1 MPADGGRG
9 HRAGLTA
16 RHRSTHI
23 GGMSHGYRF
32 GEYHLIPA
40 RRELWR
46 GDVAI
51 AVPPRAFDCIVYLVE
66 QRERAVG
73 RDELIAA
80 VWGKTD
86 ISDGL
91 LAQTILAMR
100 RAFDDTGK
108 EQNYV
113 RTVVRFGYHWVAP
126 TRDVAEPGVSG
137 SHGSKEAA
145 PAGHAPLHDDDAL
158 PEPGV
163 PGSHGGNE
171 AGAAEQAP
179 FHESGAGVEPES
191 IKTPRRARR
200 RAALTAIMLGT
211 LALLAAG
218 AWRYLDVSRRG
229 PPAAATTAAAPAV
242 TALVLPVDVVAGE
255 GSDWI
260 RLGLMDHIAARLRA
274 AGLAVVPSDN
284 VVVLTGAAARKANGD
299 DASALA
305 QAAGASLVV
314 DARAERVETR
324 WHVHLR
330 TAIGRTP
337 AVESDGDAGDALVAA
352 RIAADLL
359 ARNLGYV
366 PLAATT
372 GGEGSA
378 LDALLQQA
386 EAAILGDR
394 LDDAR
399 ALLARAPPEQ
409 RALPAVRLRLAQ
421 IDYQAGNF
429 DAAES
434 AFKAIADDV
443 PAERDRVVHARA
455 ITNLGVIAAMR
466 NNNVLAAERFD
477 EAIALL
483 RGQGAPDAL
492 GKALNGRANV
502 AGAMDQIELSLQA
515 FAEARVAFE
524 GSGNLLALALID
536 SNLAALDMRRER
548 YAEAVP
554 MFRRAADRFATF
566 GVHAAE
572 QNALMG
578 VAELQLALLE
588 PDAALA
594 LEPRLRDLS
603 ALVADP
609 ARQRNGELTRLY
621 VLVANGRGKDVPERL
636 LGVLDSATH
645 DGDAIAQARAHALL
659 GRLALEQ
666 SDAQLAQDEAAKA
679 LAQFAAVD
687 DAREYARTYVLR
699 IDALLA
705 GGRLAEA
712 GKVAEELSA
721 FAAKAGSASGRL
733 YADLARARTTD
744 DADAAGT
751 WYARALAEADAL
763 RIPLDLR
770 EVAIAYATWLIAR
783 GEHGRAGA
791 LAERVAG
798 FAARDFGS
806 ALLQVRVQ
814 QAMGNEALWR
824 SALARARALAGDR
837 TIPPALATAPATN

>member
-1 MPADGGRG
+1 MN
-9 HRAGLTA
+9 
-16 RHRSTHI
+16 RS
-23 GGMSHGYRF
+23 YRF
-32 GEYHLIPA
+32 GEFRLVPA

-46 GDVAI
+46 GDTVV

-80 VWGKTD
+80 VWGKVD

-100 RAFDDTGK
+100 RAFEDTGK

-113 RTVVRFGYHWVAP
+113 RTVVRFGYHWVASTSVDDEAVAPAPAVDAGIDIPP
-126 TRDVAEPGVSG
+126 THAPASMIEPIPVATAATARTRGPRIVLVLVVVLALLLAAAAWRYRSVSSG
-137 SHGSKEAA
+137 APLA
-145 PAGHAPLHDDDAL
+145 PAG
-158 PEPGV
+158 
-163 PGSHGGNE
+163 
-171 AGAAEQAP
+171 
-179 FHESGAGVEPES
+179 
-191 IKTPRRARR
+191 I
-200 RAALTAIMLGT
+200 
-211 LALLAAG
+211 
-218 AWRYLDVSRRG
+218 
-229 PPAAATTAAAPAV
+229 ATAPAV

-284 VVVLTGAAARKANGD
+284 VVVLTGAATRKGNGN

-305 QAAGASLVV
+305 QAAGASLVI
-314 DARAERVETR
+314 DARAERAEAR

-330 TAIGRTP
+330 TEIGRTP
-337 AVESDGDAGDALVAA
+337 PVEADGEAGDALVAA

-359 ARNLGYV
+359 AKNLGYA
-366 PLAATT
+366 PLAVIP
-372 GGEGSA
+372 GGDGSA
-378 LDALLQQA
+378 LDELLQQA

-399 ALLARAPPEQ
+399 ALLARAPAEQ

-421 IDYQAGNF
+421 VDYQAGNF
-429 DAAES
+429 DAAEA
-434 AFKAIADDV
+434 AFKAIAEDV

-502 AGAMDQIELSLQA
+502 AGAMDQVELSLQA

-524 GSGNLLALALID
+524 SSGNLLALALID

-572 QNALMG
+572 LNALTG

-588 PDAALA
+588 PDGALT
-594 LEPRLRDLS
+594 LDPRLRDLS

-609 ARQRNGELTRLY
+609 SRQRNGELTRLY
-621 VLVANGRGKDVPERL
+621 VLVANGREKDVPERL
-636 LGVLDSATH
+636 ADLLDAAKR
-645 DGDAIAQARAHALL
+645 DDDAIAQARAHALL
-659 GRLALEQ
+659 GRLAFEH
-666 SDAQLAQDEAAKA
+666 SDVRLAGDEAAKA
-679 LAQFAAVD
+679 LEHFAAVD
-687 DAREYARTYVLR
+687 DAREYARVYLLR
-699 IDALLA
+699 IESLLA
-705 GGRLAEA
+705 DGQAFDA
-712 GKVAEELSA
+712 AKVTEQLSA
-721 FAAKAGSASGRL
+721 FASKAGSASARL
-733 YADLARARTTD
+733 YADLARARTSD
-744 DADAAGT
+744 DPDAAGT
-751 WYARALAEADAL
+751 WYARALGEADTL

-770 EVAIAYATWLIAR
+770 EVAVAYATWLISR

-814 QAMGNEALWR
+814 QAMGNEALWH
-824 SALARARALAGDR
+824 SALARAQALAGDR
-837 TIPPALATAPATN
+837 SIPPALATAPVSID

>member
-1 MPADGGRG
+1 MN
-9 HRAGLTA
+9 
-16 RHRSTHI
+16 
-23 GGMSHGYRF
+23 HGYRF
-32 GEYHLIPA
+32 GEYRLLPA

-46 GDVAI
+46 GDAMV

-86 ISDGL
+86 LSDGL

-108 EQNYV
+108 EQNYI

-126 TRDVAEPGVSG
+126 TRELADTDSPGG
-137 SHGSKEAA
+137 NQATAA
-145 PAGHAPLHDDDAL
+145 AQAPLRGSGGDMAGPDLPSSDD
-158 PEPGV
+158 G
-163 PGSHGGNE
+163 

-179 FHESGAGVEPES
+179 HCKGASDVLEPGSPDSNGTSDLKAAER
-191 IKTPRRARR
+191 TPLHARRARLV
-200 RAALTAIMLGT
+200 AMVLVT
-211 LALLAAG
+211 LALLVAG
-218 AWRYLDVSRRG
+218 TWRYLDVSRRA
-229 PPAAATTAAAPAV
+229 PLVAATTAEAPIL
-242 TALVLPVDVVAGE
+242 TALVLPVDSVAGE

-284 VVVLTGAAARKANGD
+284 VVVLTGATARKLHGN

-305 QAAGASLVV
+305 QAAGANLVI

-330 TAIGRTP
+330 TKSGRTP
-337 AVESDGDAGDALVAA
+337 PVESDGEAGDALVAA

-359 ARNLGYV
+359 ARDLGYA
-366 PLAATT
+366 PQATT
-372 GGEGSA
+372 TGDASP
-378 LDALLQQA
+378 LDGLLQQA

-399 ALLARAPPEQ
+399 ALLARAPAEQ
-409 RALPAVRLRLAQ
+409 RALPVVRLRLAQ
-421 IDYQAGNF
+421 IDYQAGDF
-429 DAAES
+429 DAAEA
-434 AFKAIADDV
+434 AFKAIADEV

-483 RGQGAPDAL
+483 RGQGVPDAL

-515 FAEARVAFE
+515 FAQARVAFE
-524 GSGNLLALALID
+524 SSGNLLALALID

-548 YAEAVP
+548 FAEAVP

-578 VAELQLALLE
+578 IAELQLALLE
-588 PDAALA
+588 PDAALT

-603 ALVADP
+603 TLVADP

-621 VLVANGRGKDVPERL
+621 VLVANGRSKDVPERVA
-636 LGVLDSATH
+636 GVLDSAMRE
-645 DGDAIAQARAHALL
+645 DDAIAQARAHALL
-659 GRLALEQ
+659 GRLALER
-666 SDAQLAQDEAAKA
+666 SDARLAQDEAAKA
-679 LAQFAAVD
+679 LARFGAVD
-687 DAREYARTYVLR
+687 DAREFARTYILR

-705 GGRLAEA
+705 GGELAEA
-712 GKVAEELSA
+712 AKVTEELST
-721 FAAKAGSASGRL
+721 FAARNGSSAARL
-733 YADLARARTTD
+733 YADLARARTTT

-770 EVAIAYATWLIAR
+770 EVAVAYAAWLIAR

-798 FAARDFGS
+798 FAERDFGS
-806 ALLQVRVQ
+806 ALLQVQVQ
-814 QAMGNEALWR
+814 QAIGNEALWR
-824 SALARARALAGDR
+824 SALARAQALAGDR
-837 TIPPALATAPATN
+837 PIPPALSRPTATN

>member
-1 MPADGGRG
+1 MN
-9 HRAGLTA
+9 
-16 RHRSTHI
+16 RS
-23 GGMSHGYRF
+23 YRF
-32 GEYHLIPA
+32 GAYRLIPA
-40 RRELWR
+40 RRELWH
-46 GDVAI
+46 GDAVV

-80 VWGKTD
+80 VWGKVD

-126 TRDVAEPGVSG
+126 TRVDEEPAL
-137 SHGSKEAA
+137 AA
-145 PAGHAPLHDDDAL
+145 PIAAV
-158 PEPGV
+158 V
-163 PGSHGGNE
+163 PS
-171 AGAAEQAP
+171 
-179 FHESGAGVEPES
+179 
-191 IKTPRRARR
+191 
-200 RAALTAIMLGT
+200 
-211 LALLAAG
+211 
-218 AWRYLDVSRRG
+218 D
-229 PPAAATTAAAPAV
+229 PPAAVAIATTPDVAPAPVRPQRKRAPLLALVASGLALAAAGIAWHFHPAAPVASTQGTANTV
-242 TALVLPVDVVAGE
+242 TALVLPVEVVGGE
-255 GSDWI
+255 GADWM

-274 AGLAVVPSDN
+274 SGLAVVPSDN
-284 VVVLTGAAARKANGD
+284 VVVLTGAARKTSTD

-305 QAAGASLVV
+305 QAAGASLVI
-314 DARAERVETR
+314 DASAEHRQAFWR
-324 WHVHLR
+324 VHLR
-330 TAIGRTP
+330 TRLGRVPT
-337 AVESDGDAGDALVAA
+337 VEADGEAGDALVAA
-352 RIAADLL
+352 RIAADGL
-359 ARNLGYV
+359 ARSLGYA
-366 PLAATT
+366 PLSVAKGAGDST
-372 GGEGSA
+372 

-399 ALLARAPPEQ
+399 ALLARAPAEQ
-409 RALPAVRLRLAQ
+409 RTSPALRLRLAQ

-429 DAAES
+429 DAAEA
-434 AFKAIADDV
+434 AFKAIAADV
-443 PAERDRVVHARA
+443 PAERDRVTHARA

-466 NNNVLAAERFD
+466 NDNVLAANRFD

-483 RGQGAPDAL
+483 RGQDAPDAL
-492 GKALNGRANV
+492 GKALNGRANI
-502 AGAMDQIELSLQA
+502 AGATDQIELALQA

-524 GSGNLLALALID
+524 SSGNLLALALID

-554 MFRRAADRFATF
+554 VFRRAADRFATF

-572 QNALMG
+572 LNALTG

-588 PDAALA
+588 PDAALT

-603 ALVADP
+603 AQVADP

-621 VLVANGRGKDVPERL
+621 VLVANGRENGVAERL
-636 LGVLDSATH
+636 ASLLDTATR
-645 DGDAIAQARAHALL
+645 DGDATAQARAHTLL
-659 GRLALEQ
+659 GRLALEH
-666 SDAQLAQDEAAKA
+666 SNPRLAGAEATKA
-679 LAQFAAVD
+679 LERFAAVD
-687 DAREYARTYVLR
+687 DAREYARTYFLR
-699 IDALLA
+699 IEALLA
-705 GGRLAEA
+705 DGQGVDAA
-712 GKVAEELSA
+712 KVTEQLSA
-721 FAAKAGSASGRL
+721 FAGKAGSASARL
-733 YADLARARTTD
+733 YADLARARTSED
-744 DADAAGT
+744 PDAAGT
-751 WYARALAEADAL
+751 WYARALGEADAL

-770 EVAIAYATWLIAR
+770 EVAIAYATWLIGR

-814 QAMGNEALWR
+814 QAMGDEALWR
-824 SALARARALAGDR
+824 SALARAQALAGDR
-837 TIPPALATAPATN
+837 VIPPALATSVATR

>member
-1 MPADGGRG
+1 MG
-9 HRAGLTA
+9 H
-16 RHRSTHI
+16 S
-23 GGMSHGYRF
+23 YRF

-46 GDVAI
+46 GDAVV

-80 VWGKTD
+80 VWGKTEL
-86 ISDGL
+86 SDGL

-126 TRDVAEPGVSG
+126 THDVAEPGVPDPRG
-137 SHGSKEAA
+137 IG
-145 PAGHAPLHDDDAL
+145 PR
-158 PEPGV
+158 
-163 PGSHGGNE
+163 
-171 AGAAEQAP
+171 AAEQASI
-179 FHESGAGVEPES
+179 HEGAARVGEEAVG
-191 IKTPRRARR
+191 TPRTAEAADAMRALEPATVPPASIRVSTSARLARR
-200 RAALTAIMLGT
+200 RAPWVAI
-211 LALLAAG
+211 ALAALAVLAAA
-218 AWRYLDVSRRG
+218 AWRYRDLASQAPV
-229 PPAAATTAAAPAV
+229 AVATQATPAV

-255 GSDWI
+255 GADWI
-260 RLGLMDHIAARLRA
+260 RLGLMDHIASRLRA

-284 VVVLTGAAARKANGD
+284 VVVLTGAAARKNNGD

-314 DARAERVETR
+314 DAHAERVETR

-330 TAIGRTP
+330 TEIGRTP
-337 AVESDGDAGDALVAA
+337 AVESDGEAGDALVAA

-359 ARNLGYV
+359 ARNLGYM

-372 GGEGSA
+372 GSDGSA
-378 LDALLQQA
+378 LDVLLQQA

-409 RALPAVRLRLAQ
+409 RTLPVVRLRLAQ
-421 IDYQAGNF
+421 IDYQAGDF
-429 DAAES
+429 DAAET

-588 PDAALA
+588 PDAALT

-621 VLVANGRGKDVPERL
+621 VLVANGRSKDVPERL
-636 LGVLDSATH
+636 AGVLDSATH
-645 DGDAIAQARAHALL
+645 DDDSIAQARAHALL
-659 GRLALEQ
+659 GRLALERA
-666 SDAQLAQDEAAKA
+666 DPAKA
-679 LAQFAAVD
+679 GEEADMALQQFAAVD
-687 DAREYARTYVLR
+687 DAREYARAYYLR
-699 IDALLA
+699 VEALLA
-705 GGRLAEA
+705 GGLPLDAA
-712 GKVAEELSA
+712 KVTVQLSA
-721 FAAKAGSASGRL
+721 FAEKAGSAAARL

-744 DADAAGT
+744 DAEAAGT

-798 FAARDFGS
+798 FAGRDFGS

-814 QAMGNEALWR
+814 QAIGNEALWR
-824 SALARARALAGDR
+824 SALARAQALAGDR
-837 TIPPALATAPATN
+837 SIPTALATAPSAN

>member
-1 MPADGGRG
+1 
-9 HRAGLTA
+9 
-16 RHRSTHI
+16 
-23 GGMSHGYRF
+23 MSHSYRF

-46 GDVAI
+46 GDTVV

-80 VWGKTD
+80 VWGKTEL
-86 ISDGL
+86 SDGL

-126 TRDVAEPGVSG
+126 THDVVEPSV
-137 SHGSKEAA
+137 
-145 PAGHAPLHDDDAL
+145 HD
-158 PEPGV
+158 PG
-163 PGSHGGNE
+163 GI
-171 AGAAEQAP
+171 AGARATDQASLQEDGTRIDEDAAASSRTADSADAMHAHGP
-179 FHESGAGVEPES
+179 ATGASAS
-191 IKTPRRARR
+191 ITGAASARPARR
-200 RAALTAIMLGT
+200 RTPWVAIVLVALAV
-211 LALLAAG
+211 LAAA
-218 AWRYLDVSRRG
+218 AWRYRDLTGRIPSAV
-229 PPAAATTAAAPAV
+229 ATQATPAV

-255 GSDWI
+255 GADWI
-260 RLGLMDHIAARLRA
+260 RLGLMDHIASRLRA

-284 VVVLTGAAARKANGD
+284 VVVLTGAAARKNNGD

-314 DARAERVETR
+314 DARAERVQAR

-330 TAIGRTP
+330 TKIGRTP
-337 AVESDGDAGDALVAA
+337 PVESDGEAGDALVAA

-359 ARNLGYV
+359 ARNLGYL
-366 PLAATT
+366 PLATTT
-372 GGEGSA
+372 GSDGSA
-378 LDALLQQA
+378 LDGLLQQA

-429 DAAES
+429 DAAET

-502 AGAMDQIELSLQA
+502 AGAMDQTELSLQA

-588 PDAALA
+588 PDAALT

-609 ARQRNGELTRLY
+609 ARKRNGELTRLY
-621 VLVANGRGKDVPERL
+621 VLVANGRSKDVPERL
-636 LGVLDSATH
+636 ATVLESATH
-645 DGDAIAQARAHALL
+645 DDDAITQARAHALL
-659 GRLALEQ
+659 GRLALERA
-666 SDAQLAQDEAAKA
+666 DPAKA
-679 LAQFAAVD
+679 GEEADMALQRFAAVD
-687 DAREYARTYVLR
+687 DAREYARTYYLR
-699 IDALLA
+699 IEALLA
-705 GGRLAEA
+705 ERLPLDAT
-712 GKVAEELSA
+712 KVTAQLSA
-721 FAAKAGSASGRL
+721 FAEKAGSAAARL

-770 EVAIAYATWLIAR
+770 EVAVAYATWLIAR

-798 FAARDFGS
+798 FAGRDFGS
-806 ALLQVRVQ
+806 ALLLVRVQ

-824 SALARARALAGDR
+824 SALARAQALAGDR
-837 TIPPALATAPATN
+837 SIPVALATAPSAN

>member
-1 MPADGGRG
+1 
-9 HRAGLTA
+9 
-16 RHRSTHI
+16 
-23 GGMSHGYRF
+23 MSHGYRF
-32 GEYHLIPA
+32 GEYLLVPA

-46 GDVAI
+46 GDVAV

-126 TRDVAEPGVSG
+126 TRDVAEPGVPG
-137 SHGSKEAA
+137 SHGSNEAGA
-145 PAGHAPLHDDDAL
+145 AAQAPLHEEDARV
-158 PEPGV
+158 PEPGLS
-163 PGSHGGNE
+163 GSRGGNE

-179 FHESGAGVEPES
+179 LHENGAGVEPES
-191 IKTPRRARR
+191 IATPRRARS
-200 RAALTAIMLGT
+200 RAALTAIVLGT

-218 AWRYLDVSRRG
+218 AWRYLDVSRRA
-229 PPAAATTAAAPAV
+229 PSAAATTAAAPAV
-242 TALVLPVDVVAGE
+242 TALVLPVDVIAGGE

-305 QAAGASLVV
+305 QAAGANLVV
-314 DARAERVETR
+314 DAHAERVETR

-372 GGEGSA
+372 GGDGSA

-399 ALLARAPPEQ
+399 ALLARAPSGQ

-429 DAAES
+429 DAAET

-502 AGAMDQIELSLQA
+502 AGAMDQVELSLQA

-524 GSGNLLALALID
+524 SSGNLLALALID

-636 LGVLDSATH
+636 ASVLDSAMR

-659 GRLALEQ
+659 GRLALER

-679 LAQFAAVD
+679 LARFAAVD
-687 DAREYARTYVLR
+687 DAREFARTYVLR

-705 GGRLAEA
+705 GGRAAEA
-712 GKVAEELSA
+712 GKVAEELAA
-721 FAAKAGSASGRL
+721 FAAKAGSAAGRL
-733 YADLARARTTD
+733 YADLARARTSD

-837 TIPPALATAPATN
+837 AIPPALSAAPPAD